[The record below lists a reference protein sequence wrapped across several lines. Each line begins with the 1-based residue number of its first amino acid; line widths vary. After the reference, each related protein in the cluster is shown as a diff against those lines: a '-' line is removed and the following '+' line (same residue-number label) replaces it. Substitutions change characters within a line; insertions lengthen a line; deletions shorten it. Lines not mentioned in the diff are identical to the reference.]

1 MTTGPRVHG
10 HNGRVTSRSV
20 RLAGVAALASLAL
33 VLGGCGGSGSSAKP
47 SASTTPTPSVAV
59 PEGVTL
65 TDPGQKLSFG
75 DTADVAYQPNPQ
87 RSTVISLK
95 VTKVVKASI
104 KDFSSY
110 VLDKRTKNST
120 PYYVHVQVQNLG
132 DGGIGGTDVPV
143 WAVNSD
149 DVLIHSS
156 TFTNTFTPCPS
167 PALPKSFGHGAKL
180 TTCLVYLLPDHGT
193 LDAVSFRPRQEVAP
207 IQWTGTV
214 ISAKADAKAHKHA
227 QKQAKN
233 KTKKKAQ
240 P

>member
-1 MTTGPRVHG
+1 M
-10 HNGRVTSRSV
+10 RSSTV
-20 RLAGVAALASLAL
+20 RARLTGVAALAALAL
-33 VLGGCGGSGSSAKP
+33 VVAGCGGSGSSDKA
-47 SASTTPTPSVAV
+47 SASASPSPSVAV
-59 PEGVTL
+59 PDGVTL
-65 TDPGQKLSFG
+65 TKPGEKLSFG

-95 VTKVVKASI
+95 VTKVVRASI
-104 KDFSSY
+104 KDFSAY
-110 VLDKRTKNST
+110 VLDKRTKTST

-132 DGGIGGTDVPV
+132 DGNIGGTDVPV

-156 TFTNTFTPCPS
+156 TFTNAFAPCPS
-167 PALPKSFGHGAKL
+167 PALPKSFGNGAKL

-193 LDAVSFRPRQEVAP
+193 LDAVSFRPRQEVAG

-214 ISAKADAKAHKHA
+214 ISAKADAKAQKQA
-227 QKQAKN
+227 QKQAKK
-233 KTKKKAQ
+233 KTKKAQ